1 MDSEK
6 AKYYFSLSRGE
17 ALAEIRI
24 ARGYYSLYQ
33 FENASG
39 ISHKQMSRYEK
50 GEGINPNTL
59 YKILELLNTR
69 HDVFFKRV
77 VELTM
82 EKINKNKES
91 ADEYN
96 MFGNKITN

>member
-24 ARGYYSLYQ
+24 AKGYYSLYH
-33 FENASG
+33 FENETG
-39 ISHKQMSRYEK
+39 ISHRQMSRYEK
-50 GEGINPNTL
+50 GGGMNPNSL
-59 YKILELLNTR
+59 HRILEFLNIGYG
-69 HDVFFKRV
+69 VFYKRV
-77 VELTM
+77 EELTM
-82 EKINKNKES
+82 EKINKNKVS